1 MSPQQCWRPDGKGM
15 ESRGTAQQGTHTRAS
30 APHTAV
36 SCSALDSSFFL
47 FILQKPWSPQK
58 HAKVNWGITWSRRGL
73 GAPPADLDGDRER
86 SQGSSRVCTGDARAG
101 QRVQDRSPKSQN
113 GDITLHRRSPPF
125 PLLPLIK
132 APQKNTPEFPPS
144 KR

>member
-1 MSPQQCWRPDGKGM
+1 MSPQQSRCTGRKGM
-15 ESRGTAQQGTHTRAS
+15 ESRGTAWQSTYTHAS

-73 GAPPADLDGDRER
+73 GAPLGDLDGDRER
-86 SQGSSRVCTGDARAG
+86 SQGSFHMCTGDALAG
-101 QRVQDRSPKSQN
+101 QW
-113 GDITLHRRSPPF
+113 
-125 PLLPLIK
+125 
-132 APQKNTPEFPPS
+132 A
-144 KR
+144 